1 MTCWESKGVMVVSK
15 RNTQHSL
22 SSPTYVV
29 YIYKCCAIA
38 ERNDDAQ
45 EEVFSST
52 NIQSAKKIGNQT
64 THVAPSCDLQLANAP
79 STNHQETCRCAMFPL
94 PIS

>member
-1 MTCWESKGVMVVSK
+1 M
-15 RNTQHSL
+15 L
-22 SSPTYVV
+22 F
-29 YIYKCCAIA
+29 IYKCYAFA

-45 EEVFSST
+45 EEVFPST
-52 NIQSAKKIGNQT
+52 NIQPAKKIGNQT
-64 THVAPSCDLQLANAP
+64 TNIAPSCDLQLANAL